1 MKLGDLFPRK
11 YFSGEDLKGQI
22 HNVTITRVTKEQME
36 TRSGKKEI
44 IILYA
49 KELAKGV
56 TMGKAMA
63 YSIAEI
69 LKSDETNDW
78 IGKQVQLYT
87 ESVRVAGQQKIA
99 VRARPVPVA
108 AQKPVQQPASLD
120 LGATIQPDATTPSNG
135 SASVLP
141 GGSATVSTET
151 GNGNKPQST
160 ETTTNEPISFAKYI
174 KDATTTHKLI
184 QSGAEYIAK
193 ELYKI
198 SDPGGDYTRAYAAL
212 PFFAFAKVN
221 QINFKEAKDILMK
234 YQLDAQAALPHL
246 QRLTHR
252 AG

>member
-1 MKLGDLFPRK
+1 MKLSDLFPRK

-22 HNVTITRVTKEQME
+22 HNITITRVTKEQME

-49 KELAKGV
+49 RELSKGV

-63 YSIAEI
+63 YSISEI
-69 LKSDETNDW
+69 LGSEETNDW

-87 ESVRVAGQQKIA
+87 ETVRVAGQQKIA
-99 VRARPVPVA
+99 VRARAVPVA
-108 AQKPVQQPASLD
+108 AQKPLQQP
-120 LGATIQPDATTPSNG
+120 T
-135 SASVLP
+135 VLP
-141 GGSATVSTET
+141 GGSVSTET
-151 GNGNKPQST
+151 GNGSVLPNGSAAQST
-160 ETTTNEPISFAKYI
+160 ETTEPISFAKYI

-198 SDPGGDYTRAYAAL
+198 DDPGADYTRAYKAL
-212 PFFAFAKVN
+212 PFFAFAKIN
-221 QINFKEAKDILMK
+221 QIGFKEAKEILIK
-234 YQLDAQAALPHL
+234 YKLDAEAALPHL
-246 QRLTHR
+246 KNLTNR